1 MGSSDSRPAYNY
13 EGALLAPLAA
23 GQLPQSIEVDDPAGQ
38 PANCSKPRRLK
49 GLEAGLVSIPYAS
62 QNHTRNTA
70 GTRRGRATVA
80 DTGQDWPQ

>member
-1 MGSSDSRPAYNY
+1 MGASDSRPSYNY
-13 EGALLAPLAA
+13 EAQLLAPLAA

-62 QNHTRNTA
+62 KAHSGDKAEKERE
-70 GTRRGRATVA
+70 RGQLA
-80 DTGQDWPQ
+80 QSE